1 MYIVT
6 NFFERYFAYVEPKAQ
21 EVRNRVELES
31 IETYGH
37 SF

>member
-1 MYIVT
+1 MYVVT

-21 EVRNRVELES
+21 EVRNTVELGVA
-31 IETYGH
+31 IYGH